1 MSQLQQALVELVSK
15 NVGASVADDEAS
27 KLTDS
32 FSEKI
37 KDCLDDDLDT
47 PGAIASIYSFVT
59 YVNRFIG
66 SSSISSVVAQK
77 ILNMLKE
84 WAGDVLGILPEYKQD
99 DSGLDIAPVMDMV
112 IELRKDMK
120 AQKKY
125 DVADAIRDKLKTAG
139 IILEDTKDGVRWK
152 KA

>member
-1 MSQLQQALVELVSK
+1 
-15 NVGASVADDEAS
+15 
-27 KLTDS
+27 
-32 FSEKI
+32 
-37 KDCLDDDLDT
+37 
-47 PGAIASIYSFVT
+47 
-59 YVNRFIG
+59 
-66 SSSISSVVAQK
+66 
-77 ILNMLKE
+77 
-84 WAGDVLGILPEYKQD
+84 
-99 DSGLDIAPVMDMV
+99 MDMV